1 MADPLAGSHVAVIV
15 EAVPLSVDLLP
26 AVGRVGTVR
35 SLVFPGAV
43 YVLPALAGVKI
54 VDNSAVSAGASAAGR
69 RSSRGAVFF

>member
-1 MADPLAGSHVAVIV
+1 MLVGGMADPLACSHIAIVV

-43 YVLPALAGVKI
+43 YVLPALAGV
-54 VDNSAVSAGASAAGR
+54 
-69 RSSRGAVFF
+69 VFVLFA